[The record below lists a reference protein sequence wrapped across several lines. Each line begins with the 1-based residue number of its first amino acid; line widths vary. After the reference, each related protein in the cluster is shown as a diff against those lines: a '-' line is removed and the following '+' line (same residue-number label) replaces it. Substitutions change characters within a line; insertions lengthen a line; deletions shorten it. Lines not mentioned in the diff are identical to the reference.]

1 MSGATEHGTIER
13 ARGRWPEILRRLG
26 VEERFLV
33 KRKGP
38 CPSCGGKDRF
48 RFDDREEGWHF
59 CNACGPGPG
68 LVLLR
73 KVHGWDFKTACAE
86 VDKIIGKEPPPPRP
100 EPRRQTGNAK
110 AVAINRL
117 LAVASDQGI
126 VDNFL
131 SSRGLT
137 IGSPILSGLRRCQ
150 YFDDDGVLVGSFPAV
165 LVPILAPDGTVVS
178 AQRVWH
184 RADVGEADKKPLP
197 PVVEGALMGAAAR
210 LFDCDDVLGIAEGVW
225 TAMSARELFDVPC
238 WSVLSAGGMRAFNPP
253 ASVTRL
259 IIFGDNDRSFAGQA
273 AAYALANRLATRPTP
288 IEVVV
293 YIPDTPGTDWNDELR
308 RRAAP

>member
-1 MSGATEHGTIER
+1 MTGTAEHGTIER

-26 VEERFLV
+26 VEERFLT

-48 RFDDREEGWHF
+48 RFDDRDEGWSY

-73 KVHGWDFKTACAE
+73 KVHGWTFKEACDA
-86 VDKIIGKEPPPPRP
+86 VDEIIGKDPPPPRP
-100 EPRRQTGNAK
+100 EPRARTGNAK
-110 AVAINRL
+110 ASAISRL
-117 LAVASDQGI
+117 LAVSSDQGI
-126 VDNFL
+126 VDDFL

-178 AQRVWH
+178 AQRIWH
-184 RADVGEADKKPLP
+184 RADVGKADKKPLP
-197 PVVEGALMGAAAR
+197 PVAEGALNGAAAR
-210 LFDCDDVLGIAEGVW
+210 LHDCGHVLGVAEGVW
-225 TAMSARELFDVPC
+225 TAMSAHELFRVPC
-238 WSVLSAGGMRAFNPP
+238 WATLSTTGIRKFNPP
-253 ASVTRL
+253 ASVKRL
-259 IIFGDNDRSFAGQA
+259 IIYGDNDLNFAGQA
-273 AAYALANRLATRPTP
+273 AAYDLANRLATRPNP
-288 IEVVV
+288 VEVEVC
-293 YIPDTPGTDWNDELR
+293 IPDTPDSDWNDELVR
-308 RRAAP
+308 RRPA